1 MSGRALYQCNEI
13 KCRSCGTRV
22 AFRQDYL
29 RIVLNLIPRGIFDRV
44 VTRTLNLPVE
54 GGGAQ
59 PPEQALLVSLFNVE
73 VSEDVNDY
81 RVINGYT
88 LVDVFCFQCETL
100 PGWQFITVP
109 QPSPSIYIRQGRFY
123 MRLHKLTYWDNE
135 PLLRDLNEEL
145 GLPYELVPDEQV
157 LGGNE
162 QNADQDGNANE
173 QIPTEQDL
181 GANEPNADQ
190 DGEFNEQVP
199 NEQDVDV
206 NEQNADLDGDN
217 EQNHDQDEG
226 GNDQNNDEDGSP
238 QAKRRK
244 M

>member
-29 RIVLNLIPRGIFDRV
+29 RIARILTLSASFLNTRNGSVLNLIPRRIFDRV
-44 VTRTLNLPVE
+44 
-54 GGGAQ
+54 
-59 PPEQALLVSLFNVE
+59 FNVD

-88 LVDVFCFQCETL
+88 LVDIFCFQCETL
-100 PGWQFITVP
+100 LGWQFIAVP

-123 MRLHKLTYWDNE
+123 MRL
-135 PLLRDLNEEL
+135 EL

-162 QNADQDGNANE
+162 QNADRDGNANE

>member
-1 MSGRALYQCNEI
+1 MCV
-13 KCRSCGTRV
+13 V
-22 AFRQDYL
+22 ASFAVFAKVVFHSSS
-29 RIVLNLIPRGIFDRV
+29 ITFLIFHVVVPNNVNYRRV
-44 VTRTLNLPVE
+44 VDGNTLANVYCINCRILLGWELIAVAQPSQYYVV
-54 GGGAQ
+54 GRFFMRLKQIMYLSGVTLHDSLFGGAN
-59 PPEQALLVSLFNVE
+59 EQAPNQQDGGAIDQVGGVNE
-73 VSEDVNDY
+73 QNHDED
-81 RVINGYT
+81 G
-88 LVDVFCFQCETL
+88 
-100 PGWQFITVP
+100 
-109 QPSPSIYIRQGRFY
+109 
-123 MRLHKLTYWDNE
+123 HNE

-162 QNADQDGNANE
+162 QNADRDGNANE

>member
-1 MSGRALYQCNEI
+1 MCLSGVTLHDSLFGGANEQ
-13 KCRSCGTRV
+13 
-22 AFRQDYL
+22 APNEQDGGAIDQVGGVNEQNHDEDGLLGLQYIL
-29 RIVLNLIPRGIFDRV
+29 LLQVLNLIPRGIFDRV
-44 VTRTLNLPVE
+44 
-54 GGGAQ
+54 
-59 PPEQALLVSLFNVE
+59 FNVE

-100 PGWQFITVP
+100 LWWQFFAVP

-173 QIPTEQDL
+173 RIPTEQDI